1 MVYDNFFT
9 TPNIKYK
16 KAFTYNVTTEPI
28 NLPISLVTVKAYL
41 KLSGSAEDDILTMF
55 IEAAKDFA
63 ESYTGRTLINTTFT
77 TFRDDFADDFT
88 LRRSKLQSITS
99 FEYLLDGTL
108 TAVDSSLYG
117 VTDDKDF
124 SSIYEKDGQVFP
136 DLDANIPDSV
146 KIVFVAGYGA
156 TDASVPSALKLA
168 LLAHIAF
175 MYANR
180 GDCSG
185 DCSSDGGSSLPASV
199 RNMYNKYRI
208 LNLGSSDRS
217 YPSDAVGSYGYR
229 L

>member
-16 KAFTYNVTTEPI
+16 KAFTYNVTTPPA
-28 NLPISLVTVKAYL
+28 NLPVSLATLKSYL
-41 KLSGSAEDDILTMF
+41 KITGTAEDDILTMF
-55 IEAAKDFA
+55 IEAARDFA
-63 ESYTGRTLINTTFT
+63 EAYTKRILINTTFT
-77 TFRDDFADDFT
+77 TYRDDFGDDLT
-88 LRRSKLQSITS
+88 LRRSKLQSLTS
-99 FEYLLDGTL
+99 FEYLLNGSY

-117 VTDDKDF
+117 VTNDDDY
-124 SSIYEKDGQVFP
+124 SSIYRKDDQSFP
-136 DLDANIPDSV
+136 DLDANIPNAI

-156 TDASVPSALKLA
+156 TDSSIPSSLKLA

-185 DCSSDGGSSLPASV
+185 DCSGNSANSLPASV

-208 LNLGSSDRS
+208 INIGSPDRS
-217 YPSDAVGSYGYR
+217 YPSEAINAYGYR